1 MQSGLNQYLVR
12 VGVFLAAIFVV
23 VVLLYPVLQNAF
35 LSNVFINSVIILA
48 LGIGL
53 IYNIYHLLNLSNEFS
68 SLSSFNIHK

>member
-1 MQSGLNQYLVR
+1 MQVGLNQYLVR

-48 LGIGL
+48 LVIGL
-53 IYNIYHLLNLSNEFS
+53 IYNIYSSSIALSCFAKCFS
-68 SLSSFNIHK
+68 F